1 MLERSGLETDIPS
14 KIVKDWIP
22 FVAAPAVIAGCAV
35 PGFANTYL
43 TVEQAQQAIFP
54 GASFDQ
60 LNITL
65 TPDQQK
71 NIESRSGVRVRSR
84 ALKVWKVSGG
94 GWFIVDEVLGKHEY
108 ITYALGL
115 NASGSVR
122 QIEILDYR
130 ETYGYEVREASWRQ
144 QFVGKTSQAPLKLD
158 GDVRNISGATLSS
171 RHITEGVKRL
181 LATYEV
187 ALR

>member
-1 MLERSGLETDIPS
+1 
-14 KIVKDWIP
+14 
-22 FVAAPAVIAGCAV
+22 
-35 PGFANTYL
+35 
-43 TVEQAQQAIFP
+43 
-54 GASFDQ
+54 
-60 LNITL
+60 
-65 TPDQQK
+65 
-71 NIESRSGVRVRSR
+71 VRSR
-84 ALKVWKVSGG
+84 ALKVWKVRGG

-108 ITYALGL
+108 INYALGL

>member
-1 MLERSGLETDIPS
+1 M
-14 KIVKDWIP
+14 KDWIP
-22 FVAAPAVIAGCAV
+22 FAAPVAIAGCAV
-35 PGFANTYL
+35 PGLANTYL
-43 TVEQAQQAIFP
+43 TVEQAQRTIFP
-54 GASFDQ
+54 GASFTQ
-60 LNITL
+60 SNVTL
-65 TPDQQK
+65 SADQQK
-71 NIESRSGVRVRSR
+71 NIESRCGVRVRSR
-84 ALKVWKVSGG
+84 DLKVWRVSGG

-115 NASGSVR
+115 NPGGAVK

-144 QFVGKTSQAPLKLD
+144 QFVGKTAQAPLKLD
-158 GDVRNISGATLSS
+158 GDIRNISGATLSS

>member
-1 MLERSGLETDIPS
+1 MM
-14 KIVKDWIP
+14 KDWIP
-22 FVAAPAVIAGCAV
+22 LAVAPAALAGAVV

-43 TVEQAQQAIFP
+43 TIEQAQQAIFP
-54 GASFDQ
+54 GATFAP
-60 LNITL
+60 LKMTL
-65 TPDQQK
+65 AAEQQK

-84 ALKVWKVSGG
+84 DLKVWKVSGG

-115 NASGSVR
+115 SGSGAVK

-144 QFVGKTSQAPLKLD
+144 QFVGKTVQAPLKLD
-158 GDVRNISGATLSS
+158 GDIRNISGATLSS
-171 RHITEGVKRL
+171 RHITDGVRRL
-181 LATYEV
+181 LVTYEV

>member
-1 MLERSGLETDIPS
+1 M
-14 KIVKDWIP
+14 KDWIP
-22 FVAAPAVIAGCAV
+22 FVTAPAALASIAV

-54 GASFDQ
+54 GSAVTPFG
-60 LNITL
+60 ITL

-84 ALKVWKVSGG
+84 DLKVWKVSGG
-94 GWFIVDEVLGKHEY
+94 GWFLLDEVLGKHEY

-115 NASGSVR
+115 SGGGTVK

-130 ETYGYEVREASWRQ
+130 ETYGYEVREVTWRR
-144 QFVGKTSQAPLKLD
+144 QFIGKTIQAPLKLD
-158 GDVRNISGATLSS
+158 GDIRNISGATLSS

>member
-1 MLERSGLETDIPS
+1 M
-14 KIVKDWIP
+14 KDWIP
-22 FVAAPAVIAGCAV
+22 FIAAPVAIAGSAV
-35 PGFANTYL
+35 PGVANTYL
-43 TVEQAQQAIFP
+43 TVQQAQQAIFP
-54 GASFDQ
+54 GASFTQ

-84 ALKVWKVSGG
+84 DLKIWKVSGG

-115 NASGSVR
+115 NAGGSVK

-130 ETYGYEVREASWRQ
+130 ETYGYEVREASWRE
-144 QFVGKTSQAPLKLD
+144 QFVGKTDQAPLKLD
-158 GDVRNISGATLSS
+158 GDIRNISGATLSS

>member
-1 MLERSGLETDIPS
+1 M
-14 KIVKDWIP
+14 KDWIP
-22 FVAAPAVIAGCAV
+22 FLAVPAALAGTAV

-43 TVEQAQQAIFP
+43 TLEQAQQAIFP
-54 GASFDQ
+54 GSSFSP
-60 LNITL
+60 LSITL

-71 NIESRSGVRVRSR
+71 NIEARSGVRVRSR
-84 ALKVWKVSGG
+84 DLKVWKVSGG

-108 ITYALGL
+108 ITYAVGL
-115 NASGSVR
+115 NAGGAVK

-144 QFVGKTSQAPLKLD
+144 QFIGKTIQAPLKLD

-171 RHITEGVKRL
+171 RHITEGVRRL

>member
-1 MLERSGLETDIPS
+1 M
-14 KIVKDWIP
+14 KDWIP
-22 FVAAPAVIAGCAV
+22 FVATPAIIAACAV

-54 GASFDQ
+54 GGSFDQ

-71 NIESRSGVRVRSR
+71 NIESRAGVRVRSR
-84 ALKVWKVSGG
+84 ALKVWKVRGG

-108 ITYALGL
+108 ITYALGV

-130 ETYGYEVREASWRQ
+130 ETYGYEVRGASWRQ

-171 RHITEGVKRL
+171 GHITEGVKRL

>member
-1 MLERSGLETDIPS
+1 M
-14 KIVKDWIP
+14 KDWIP
-22 FVAAPAVIAGCAV
+22 FVTAPAALASAVV

-54 GASFDQ
+54 GSALTQ
-60 LNITL
+60 LHITL

-84 ALKVWKVSGG
+84 DLKVWKVSGG
-94 GWFIVDEVLGKHEY
+94 GWLIVDQVLGKHEY

-115 NASGSVR
+115 NAGGAVKE
-122 QIEILDYR
+122 IEILDYR
-130 ETYGYEVREASWRQ
+130 ETYGYEVREVAWRQ
-144 QFVGKTSQAPLKLD
+144 QFIGKTIQAPLKLD
-158 GDVRNISGATLSS
+158 GDIRNISGATLSS

>member
-1 MLERSGLETDIPS
+1 M
-14 KIVKDWIP
+14 KDWIP
-22 FVAAPAVIAGCAV
+22 FAAAPVALAGAVV

-43 TVEQAQQAIFP
+43 TIEQAQRAIFP
-54 GASFDQ
+54 GASFTP
-60 LNITL
+60 LKITL
-65 TPDQQK
+65 TAEQQK
-71 NIESRSGVRVRSR
+71 NIESRCGVRVRSR
-84 ALKVWKVSGG
+84 ELQVWKASGG

-115 NASGSVR
+115 GASGAVK

-144 QFVGKTSQAPLKLD
+144 QFIGKTASATLKLD
-158 GDVRNISGATLSS
+158 ADIRNISGATLSS
-171 RHITEGVKRL
+171 RHITEGVRRL

-187 ALR
+187 VLR

>member
-1 MLERSGLETDIPS
+1 L
-14 KIVKDWIP
+14 KDWIP
-22 FVAAPAVIAGCAV
+22 FVIVPAAISGSAV

-54 GASFDQ
+54 GASFTQ

-71 NIESRSGVRVRSR
+71 NIESRAGVRVRSR
-84 ALKVWKVSGG
+84 DLKVWKVSGG

-115 NASGSVR
+115 NAGGTVK

-130 ETYGYEVREASWRQ
+130 ETYGYEVREAQWRQ
-144 QFVGKTSQAPLKLD
+144 QFVGKSDQSPLKLD
-158 GDVRNISGATLSS
+158 GDIRNISGATLSS
-171 RHITEGVKRL
+171 RHITEGVRRL

>member
-1 MLERSGLETDIPS
+1 MNARPARFPFTEITM
-14 KIVKDWIP
+14 KDWIP
-22 FVAAPAVIAGCAV
+22 LVAAPAALAGAAV

-43 TVEQAQQAIFP
+43 TVEQAQKGIFP
-54 GASFDQ
+54 GASFAP
-60 LNITL
+60 LKVTL
-65 TPDQQK
+65 TAEQQK
-71 NIESRSGVRVRSR
+71 TIESRSGVRVRSR
-84 ALKVWKVSGG
+84 ELKVWKVSGG

-108 ITYALGL
+108 ITYALGISA
-115 NASGSVR
+115 NGAVK

-144 QFVGKTSQAPLKLD
+144 QFVGKSAEAPLRLD
-158 GDVRNISGATLSS
+158 ADIRNISGATLSS
-171 RHITEGVKRL
+171 RHITEGVRRL